1 MTECWRAAAPAN
13 ADDGE
18 HAQTFGAVYFAAL
31 ASIFD
36 AASVFAQANFYQGK
50 TVTVV
55 VGSAPGGLYDLW
67 GRLLA
72 RTMGKYIPGNPNMLV
87 QNMPGAGSIVAANY
101 LYGVAKPDGLTIG
114 MFQTHLYLMQMV
126 GQSEVKFDVRKLN
139 WLGSQEKGQM
149 MLYIRA
155 DSPYKSIDDII
166 KAKEPP
172 KCGGSGTAD
181 QTALLTRLLEETVGA
196 KFTRVLGYK
205 GGSEVDLAMER
216 GEVVCR
222 ATRIT
227 VHFSRE
233 PFLSWDK
240 KGFDRHLV
248 QAGSKRDARLP
259 EVPTIFELMDKY
271 KTSEVGRR
279 LARVVFAGDELGRP
293 MVAPPGVAA
302 DRVKIL
308 REAYAKSLAGRR
320 PDRRGAEIALGHG
333 AVQRRG
339 DPSALQ
345 RAHGSAARSR
355 RAGKKTRRELILIRR
370 GAMRGFSA
378 AELPRSFRSGR
389 DAAPSK

>member
-1 MTECWRAAAPAN
+1 MLMTASMHKLC
-13 ADDGE
+13 
-18 HAQTFGAVYFAAL
+18 GAVYFAAL
-31 ASIFD
+31 ASLFD
-36 AASVFAQANFYQGK
+36 AASVSAQANFYQGK

-126 GQSEVKFDVRKLN
+126 GQSEVKFDVRRMN

-155 DSPYKSIDDII
+155 DSPHKSIDDIV

-259 EVPTIFELMDKY
+259 EVPTLFELMDKY
-271 KTSEVGRR
+271 KTPEVGRR
-279 LARVVFAGDELGRP
+279 LARVVLAGDELGRP
-293 MVAPPGVAA
+293 MVAPPGVPA
-302 DRVKIL
+302 DRVKLL
-308 REAYAKSLAGRR
+308 RDAYAKSLKDA
-320 PDRRGAEIALGHG
+320 DLIAE
-333 AVQRRG
+333 VQKSRL
-339 DPSALQ
+339 DMEPSSGEEIQTLYKELMDQ
-345 RAHGSAARSR
+345 PREVIERV
-355 RAGKKTRRELILIRR
+355 KKLE
-370 GAMRGFSA
+370 
-378 AELPRSFRSGR
+378 EN
-389 DAAPSK
+389 

>member
-1 MTECWRAAAPAN
+1 MAYWSGGVGRHFLTGLALVI
-13 ADDGE
+13 G
-18 HAQTFGAVYFAAL
+18 GSLFAAV
-31 ASIFD
+31 
-36 AASVFAQANFYQGK
+36 SVFAQANFYQGK

-87 QNMPGAGSIVAANY
+87 QNMPGAGSVVAANY

-114 MFQTHLYLMQMV
+114 MFQTHLYLLQIV

-149 MLYIRA
+149 MLYTRA
-155 DSPYKSIDDII
+155 DSPHKSIDDII

-216 GEVVCR
+216 GEVICR

-279 LARVVFAGDELGRP
+279 LARVVLAGDELGRP
-293 MVAPPGVAA
+293 MVAPPGVPA
-302 DRVKIL
+302 DRIKIL
-308 REAYAKSLAGRR
+308 REAYARSLKDPDLIAEVHKSRLDMEASSGE
-320 PDRRGAEIALGHG
+320 EIQALYKELMDQPRE
-333 AVQRRG
+333 VVERV
-339 DPSALQ
+339 
-345 RAHGSAARSR
+345 
-355 RAGKKTRRELILIRR
+355 KKLDEN
-370 GAMRGFSA
+370 
-378 AELPRSFRSGR
+378 
-389 DAAPSK
+389 

>member
-1 MTECWRAAAPAN
+1 MEYWSVGLSKAPYR
-13 ADDGE
+13 G
-18 HAQTFGAVYFAAL
+18 
-31 ASIFD
+31 
-36 AASVFAQANFYQGK
+36 AASFTVIRMRFLTAVCLALVGFLCASAAVFAQSNFYQGK

-155 DSPYKSIDDII
+155 DSAYKSVDDII

-196 KFTRVLGYK
+196 KFSRVLGYK

-240 KGFDRHLV
+240 KHFDRHLV
-248 QAGSKRDARLP
+248 QAGTKRDARLP

-279 LARVVFAGDELGRP
+279 LARVVLAGDELGRP
-293 MVAPPGVAA
+293 MVAPPGVPA
-302 DRVKIL
+302 DRIKIL
-308 REAYAKSLAGRR
+308 REAYAKSLR
-320 PDRRGAEIALGHG
+320 DSDLIAEVNKSRLDMEASSGEEIQALYKELMDQPRE
-333 AVQRRG
+333 VVERV
-339 DPSALQ
+339 
-345 RAHGSAARSR
+345 
-355 RAGKKTRRELILIRR
+355 KKLE
-370 GAMRGFSA
+370 
-378 AELPRSFRSGR
+378 EN
-389 DAAPSK
+389 

>member
-1 MTECWRAAAPAN
+1 MKSRSR
-13 ADDGE
+13 
-18 HAQTFGAVYFAAL
+18 GAVSGRKPLSAGAQNSTVKIMGARLGFFTAL
-31 ASIFD
+31 HLAVIGIFVD
-36 AASVFAQANFYQGK
+36 AASIFAQANFYQSK

-72 RTMGKYIPGNPNMLV
+72 RTMGKYIPGNPAMLV

-114 MFQTHLYLMQMV
+114 MFQTHLYLMQLV

-155 DSPYKSIDDII
+155 DSPYKSIDDIM
-166 KAKEPP
+166 KAKDPP

-216 GEVVCR
+216 GEVICR

-240 KGFDRHLV
+240 RGFDRHLV
-248 QAGSKRDARLP
+248 QAGTKRDPRLP
-259 EVPTIFELMDKY
+259 EVPTVFELMDKY

-279 LARVVFAGDELGRP
+279 FARVVLAGDELGRP
-293 MVAPPGVAA
+293 MVAPPGVPA
-302 DRVKIL
+302 DRIKIL
-308 REAYAKSLAGRR
+308 RDAYARSLKDPELVAEVNKSRLDMEPSSGE
-320 PDRRGAEIALGHG
+320 EIQALYRDLMD
-333 AVQRRG
+333 Q
-339 DPSALQ
+339 P
-345 RAHGSAARSR
+345 
-355 RAGKKTRRELILIRR
+355 REVIERVKRLD
-370 GAMRGFSA
+370 
-378 AELPRSFRSGR
+378 EN
-389 DAAPSK
+389 